1 MSPAPVKQNEPL
13 RRRSP
18 ACLGTESDSPVSSYS
33 STSSPRPSTS
43 GPSTGTR
50 SPGASTTRSPRTIAS
65 ASISTTA
72 PWRRTRTR
80 RTDSAAME
88 SSATL
93 GPQLLHDADH
103 DVEDHRAVG
112 EERVAEDDA
121 SAGSRAQT
129 ERQGIGE
136 RGEQGDVEDGEDVV
150 ADDVPDASRLRWRR
164 DVALAVREPVC
175 HLGVGE
181 ACGRVLHGAHDP
193 GASSPRRGRRP
204 RGSEKQGSRARRG
217 AAGPDRARR
226 ACQHSST
233 VARAHSARGREP
245 SRNAGRRRG
254 NRPPRY
260 NGGHAMPGPPR
271 PPRPATLARRVS
283 PCSPPPSPRHRTATC

>member
-1 MSPAPVKQNEPL
+1 MRVAGGADVLGAHESGAGQAERAAQETLAGALGHRVGLTGQQRFVHLQPAAFHQRTVHGDPIPGRQHDQV
-13 RRRSP
+13 
-18 ACLGTESDSPVSSYS
+18 ATDDCLGVDLDD
-33 STSSPRPSTS
+33 
-43 GPSTGTR
+43 
-50 SPGASTTRSPRTIAS
+50 GALAAYADTTHRQ
-65 ASISTTA
+65 
-72 PWRRTRTR
+72 RRDAVQR
-80 RTDSAAME
+80 A
-88 SSATL
+88 L

-103 DVEDHRAVG
+103 DVEDHRAAG
-112 EERVAEDDA
+112 EQRVAEDDA
-121 SAGSRAQT
+121 SAGRRAQT
-129 ERQGIGE
+129 ECQGTGE
-136 RGEQGDVEDGEDVV
+136 RGEQGHVEDGEDVV

-164 DVALAVREPVC
+164 DVALAAREPVR

-254 NRPPRY
+254 SRHPRY
-260 NGGHAMPGPPR
+260 NGGHAMPGPP
-271 PPRPATLARRVS
+271 
-283 PCSPPPSPRHRTATC
+283 